1 MPAIYMQSY
10 MSSALIFS
18 CTNETIHDT
27 DVRPFFFLNYGP
39 SFTDLTPLL
48 VWLHSVSDKNFVN
61 IPLNRKQVY
70 KSLLTSL
77 EMK

>member
-18 CTNETIHDT
+18 CTNETIPDT
-27 DVRPFFFLNYGP
+27 DVRSFFLNYGL

-61 IPLNRKQVY
+61 VPLNTKQVY
-70 KSLLTSL
+70 KRLLTSL
-77 EMK
+77 